1 MGSTPPTPP
10 RALNTAPS
18 RGVSVLPLLRSS
30 HPGPT
35 IVVTAVALV
44 LGVGVRL
51 PPAPLVLL
59 VLVVLTGQ
67 LSIGWSNDWLDAA
80 RDTAVHRSDKPV
92 ATGGVRAGTVR
103 TAAFVAAAASILLSL
118 LLGPA
123 AAAVNLVCFGM
134 GWVYNLGAKGTIASI
149 VPYLVC
155 FGLLPGI
162 ATLSLAPPRFPAA
175 WIVAAGAL
183 LGAAAHLTNVLPDLE
198 DDRATGIRGL
208 PHVMGARASGVLAFL
223 ALAGAAALVALGPR
237 GAPTP
242 ATVAGLAI
250 GAGIAVVGI
259 ALTVARRP
267 TRLLMRLIMA
277 GAVVDV
283 AMLAIAQLG

>member
-1 MGSTPPTPP
+1 
-10 RALNTAPS
+10 
-18 RGVSVLPLLRSS
+18 VSVLPLLASS

-35 IVVTAVALV
+35 VVVTAVALV
-44 LGVGVRL
+44 LGIGVRL
-51 PPAPLVLL
+51 PPTPLALL
-59 VLVVLTGQ
+59 VLVVLAGQ

-92 ATGGVRAGTVR
+92 ATGGVRAATVR
-103 TAAFVAAAASILLSL
+103 TAAFVAATASVLLSL

-123 AAAVNLVCFGM
+123 AAAVNLACFGM
-134 GWVYNLGAKGTIASI
+134 GWVYNLGVKATLASI
-149 VPYLVC
+149 APYLVC
-155 FGLLPGI
+155 FGLLPAL
-162 ATLSLAPPRFPAA
+162 ATLSLAPPRLPAA

-208 PHVMGARASGVLAFL
+208 PHVIGARASGVLAFL
-223 ALAGAAALVALGPR
+223 ALAAAASLVAFGPA
-237 GAPTP
+237 GPPAPVTL
-242 ATVAGLAI
+242 AGLAI
-250 GAGIAVVGI
+250 GVAIAVLGV
-259 ALTVARRP
+259 ALTVTRRP

>member
-1 MGSTPPTPP
+1 MPPMTPPP
-10 RALNTAPS
+10 RTRKPS
-18 RGVSVLPLLRSS
+18 PLPLLRSS

-35 IVVTAVALV
+35 VVVTVVALV
-44 LGVGVRL
+44 LGVAVDLAAG
-51 PPAPLVLL
+51 PLVLL
-59 VLVVLTGQ
+59 VLVVLCGQ

-80 RDTAVHRSDKPV
+80 RDIAVHRSDKPV
-92 ATGGVRAGTVR
+92 ATGGVGVRTVR
-103 TAAFVAAAASILLSL
+103 TAAFAAAAASILLSL

-134 GWVYNLGAKGTIASI
+134 GWVYNLGVKGTPASI
-149 VPYLVC
+149 APYLVC
-155 FGLLPGI
+155 FGLLPAV
-162 ATLSLAPPRFPAA
+162 ATLSLTPPRLPAA

-198 DDRATGIRGL
+198 DDRITGVRGL
-208 PHVMGARASGVLAFL
+208 PHMIGARPSGVLAFL
-223 ALAGAAALVALGPR
+223 ALAAAGALVAVGPA
-237 GAPTP
+237 GAPGP
-242 ATVAGLAI
+242 VTVAGLCVGI
-250 GAGIAVVGI
+250 TIAVVGI

-283 AMLAIAQLG
+283 AMLAIIQLG